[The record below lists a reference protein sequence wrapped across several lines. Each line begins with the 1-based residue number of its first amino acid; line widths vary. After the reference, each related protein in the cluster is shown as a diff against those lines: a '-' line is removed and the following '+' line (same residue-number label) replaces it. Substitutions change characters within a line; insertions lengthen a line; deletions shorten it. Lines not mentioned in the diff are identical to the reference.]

1 MSRANCV
8 KEFSEIP
15 KEKLELLYNHRFTAE
30 KDVPFDEYIESYGT
44 IEADGIF
51 YYRENEKR
59 KVADWVRGTSFGLNI
74 SDAVIIGDSIVK
86 NRLGLK

>member
-15 KEKLELLYNHRFTAE
+15 KEKLELLYNHRFYSE
-30 KDVPFDEYIESYGT
+30 KDVPFDEYIKSYGT

-51 YYRENEKR
+51 YYRESEKR
-59 KVADWVRGTSFGLNI
+59 KVADWVRGTSFGLNV
-74 SDAVIIGDSIVK
+74 SDAVIIVDSIVK
-86 NRLGLK
+86 NRFGLK